1 MLGLAWVVFV
11 AGLIVGSFLNVCI
24 YRLPRRESVNWPG
37 SHCTAC
43 NRPLS
48 WFENVPVASWLA
60 LRGRCRTCGAS
71 ISAMYP
77 VVEALTGAVFLAG
90 FLLYGLTP
98 LFVVRVAFACA
109 MVVLFVIDLRHR
121 ILPNI
126 ITVPGIVIGFAASL
140 WLAPGWV
147 SSLLG
152 LLIGGGVLFLI
163 GETYYRLRGVEGMG
177 MGDVKMLAMIGAF
190 LGWPLTILTLI
201 IASFAGS
208 LFGGAMILTGR
219 GGMQAALPFGT
230 FLAVG
235 ALIAAV
241 AGDPILTWYLGFYR

>member
-109 MVVLFVIDLRHR
+109 M
-121 ILPNI
+121 
-126 ITVPGIVIGFAASL
+126 
-140 WLAPGWV
+140 
-147 SSLLG
+147 
-152 LLIGGGVLFLI
+152 
-163 GETYYRLRGVEGMG
+163 
-177 MGDVKMLAMIGAF
+177 
-190 LGWPLTILTLI
+190 
-201 IASFAGS
+201 
-208 LFGGAMILTGR
+208 
-219 GGMQAALPFGT
+219 
-230 FLAVG
+230 
-235 ALIAAV
+235 
-241 AGDPILTWYLGFYR
+241 

>member
-77 VVEALTGAVFLAG
+77 VVEALTGSVFLAG

-208 LFGGAMILTGR
+208 LFGGAMIVTGR